1 MKLPNPGNEKK
12 YNIYQLYAEN
22 KNHKLRCLPKRMK
35 RIFHLAEEKYGEN
48 MRDIIT
54 VAARCEDTFMIAV
67 EVQEL
72 RWDKNH
78 FHN

>member
-1 MKLPNPGNEKK
+1 MPSFETNEK
-12 YNIYQLYAEN
+12 NFPPGGRN
-22 KNHKLRCLPKRMK
+22 R
-35 RIFHLAEEKYGEN
+35 EN